1 MLADFSYI
9 IRGLPWTVTLTVS
22 ALAVGTIL
30 GLILMLMRRSK
41 FWPLRLL
48 ATVYINLV
56 RGIPPLVWLF
66 VIFFGLGTG
75 YITIN
80 PFMAALTGFGMI
92 AGANMAEIF
101 RGGMM
106 AVHHGQFEA
115 AEALNLSRYHAF
127 KDVVAPQ
134 MLRVSLPSAASY
146 AIGLLKDSA
155 IASAIGVTE
164 LAYQGSQL
172 SQMTFRGLEVF
183 AVVALLYILLS
194 LPVAWLSR
202 TADIYLRAKVAR

>member
-1 MLADFSYI
+1 MLADFLYI
-9 IRGLPWTVTLTVS
+9 IRGLPWTVALTVS
-22 ALAVGTIL
+22 SLAVGTLL
-30 GLILMLMRRSK
+30 GLVLMLMRRSP
-41 FWPLRLL
+41 FWLLRFL
-48 ATVYINLV
+48 AVVYINIV

-75 YITIN
+75 IISIS

-183 AVVALLYILLS
+183 AVVALFYILLS

>member
-9 IRGLPWTVTLTVS
+9 IRGLPWTVALTVS

-30 GLILMLMRRSK
+30 GLILILMRRSK

-134 MLRVSLPSAASY
+134 ILRVSLPSAASY

>member
-9 IRGLPWTVTLTVS
+9 IRGLPWTVALTVS
-22 ALAVGTIL
+22 ALAVGMIL

-106 AVHHGQFEA
+106 AVHHGQSEA

>member
-9 IRGLPWTVTLTVS
+9 IRGLPWTVALTVS
-22 ALAVGTIL
+22 ALAVGTVL

-48 ATVYINLV
+48 AVAYINLV

-75 YITIN
+75 TITIS

-115 AEALNLSRYHAF
+115 AEALNLNRYHAF
-127 KDVVAPQ
+127 KDVIAPQ

-202 TADIYLRAKVAR
+202 TADLYLRAKVAR

>member
-1 MLADFSYI
+1 MLADFLYI
-9 IRGLPWTVTLTVS
+9 IRGLPWTVALTVS
-22 ALAVGTIL
+22 ALFVGTVL
-30 GLILMLMRRSK
+30 GLVLMMMRRSK
-41 FWPLRLL
+41 LWLLRFL
-48 ATVYINLV
+48 AVVYINII

-75 YITIN
+75 FITIS
-80 PFMAALTGFGMI
+80 PFMAALTGFGLI
-92 AGANMAEIF
+92 AAANMAEIF

-106 AVHHGQFEA
+106 SVHHGQFEA

-127 KDVVAPQ
+127 KDVIAPQ

-183 AVVALLYILLS
+183 SVVALLYILLS
-194 LPVAWLSR
+194 LPIAWLSR
-202 TADIYLRAKVAR
+202 SADVYLRAKVAR

>member
-1 MLADFSYI
+1 MLADFSFI
-9 IRGLPWTVTLTVS
+9 LKGLPWTILLTVS
-22 ALAVGTIL
+22 ALIVGIAL
-30 GLILMLMRRSK
+30 GLPLMLARRSK
-41 FWPLRLL
+41 IWIVRFL
-48 ATVYINLV
+48 ATAFINIM

-75 YITIN
+75 FITIS
-80 PFMAALTGFGMI
+80 PFGAALLGFGLI
-92 AGANMAEIF
+92 AAANMAEIF
-101 RGGMM
+101 RGGMVS
-106 AVHHGQFEA
+106 VHHGQFEA
-115 AEALNLSRYHAF
+115 AEALNLGRYHGF

-134 MLRVSLPSAASY
+134 MLRVSLPAGASY

-172 SQMTFRGLEVF
+172 SQTTFRGLEVF

-194 LPVAWLSR
+194 LPIAWLSR
-202 TADIYLRAKVAR
+202 TADIYLRSKVAR

>member
-1 MLADFSYI
+1 MLSDFSYI
-9 IRGLPWTVTLTVS
+9 LRGLPWTIALTLS
-22 ALAVGTIL
+22 ALLVGIVL
-30 GLILMLMRRSK
+30 GLVLLMMRRSK
-41 FWPLRLL
+41 LWPLRFV
-48 ATVYINLV
+48 AVVYINIV

-75 YITIN
+75 FITIS
-80 PFMAALTGFGMI
+80 PFMAALIGFGMI
-92 AGANMAEIF
+92 AGANLAEIF
-101 RGGMM
+101 RGGML

-146 AIGLLKDSA
+146 TIGLLKDSA

-172 SQMTFRGLEVF
+172 SQLTFRGLEVF
-183 AVVALLYILLS
+183 AVVGLLYILLS
-194 LPVAWLSR
+194 LPIAWLSR
-202 TADIYLRAKVAR
+202 TADVYLRAKVAR